1 MINVIETFE
10 TKYTA
15 TGDICVV
22 TRHNEEAV
30 NDFLRWQVG
39 TYESRPL
46 EDPIYTPM
54 THPDGSPVVSDDGA
68 EQFRL
73 IGYEANPIVCCKV
86 FHLFGFGSTLR
97 KANSMAA
104 PKIHKK

>member
-1 MINVIETFE
+1 MINVIETLE

-46 EDPIYTPM
+46 EDPIYTP
-54 THPDGSPVVSDDGA
+54 
-68 EQFRL
+68 
-73 IGYEANPIVCCKV
+73 
-86 FHLFGFGSTLR
+86 
-97 KANSMAA
+97 
-104 PKIHKK
+104 